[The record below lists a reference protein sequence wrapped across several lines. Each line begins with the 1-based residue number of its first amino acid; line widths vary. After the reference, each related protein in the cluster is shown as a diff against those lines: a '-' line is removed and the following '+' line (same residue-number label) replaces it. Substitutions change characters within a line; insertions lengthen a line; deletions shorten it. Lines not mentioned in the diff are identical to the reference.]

1 MKEEMIQST
10 RTQNFPEFMKDN
22 FQIQEGLRILTR
34 LFKSLYLYLELDL
47 PVPIPILVSIS
58 MGIDELGLQTMLRRK
73 KTRHK

>member
-22 FQIQEGLRILTR
+22 FQIRGLKNPDKT
-34 LFKSLYLYLELDL
+34 FKSLYLYVEVDL
-47 PVPIPILVSIS
+47 PVPVPILVSTS

-73 KTRHK
+73 KHK